1 MKNNNV
7 LLVILILLVLILIIG
22 VFFYIKNISD
32 KQNEILANISE
43 GNIVNKNT
51 TNNAEENNMN
61 LVAETDKNIDDET
74 EVQVTFN
81 PDKMISTNKF
91 VRYEEDLRDR
101 GTSGINVEV
110 KDGKVFVSTDIED
123 EGYKLLFSNLELDEI
138 NNQEITGF
146 DGSVKE
152 TFLAYMGN
160 GDMAPVILFLME
172 DGTVEYLD
180 SKEMFENETYK
191 SSGKL
196 GDLENIVK
204 FTNITITDL
213 DENGEDLA
221 GAIGVVAIDKN
232 GISYDIS
239 NVGEFY

>member
-22 VFFYIKNISD
+22 GFFYIKNISD

-213 DENGEDLA
+213 DENGEDLG
-221 GAIGVVAIDKN
+221 GAIGVVGIDKN

>member
-22 VFFYIKNISD
+22 GFFYIKNISD

>member
-22 VFFYIKNISD
+22 GFFYIKNISD

-123 EGYKLLFSNLELDEI
+123 EGYKLLLGYKLSDGYKAPSPLCSIQYLPNEFSTI
-138 NNQEITGF
+138 YFTIQSGVNN
-146 DGSVKE
+146 
-152 TFLAYMGN
+152 
-160 GDMAPVILFLME
+160 
-172 DGTVEYLD
+172 
-180 SKEMFENETYK
+180 
-191 SSGKL
+191 
-196 GDLENIVK
+196 
-204 FTNITITDL
+204 
-213 DENGEDLA
+213 
-221 GAIGVVAIDKN
+221 
-232 GISYDIS
+232 
-239 NVGEFY
+239 

>member
-22 VFFYIKNISD
+22 GFFYIKNISD

-213 DENGEDLA
+213 DENGEDLG
-221 GAIGVVAIDKN
+221 GAIGVVAINKN